1 LKPKTLITASCAA
14 CLLVLLTPGVILQ
27 DEPWAAGRPAPVP
40 HAPGSGPRLRHGLQG
55 EPVPADGD
63 GRADRSDRADRA
75 ESESQLASLDE
86 LEDGGR

>member
-1 LKPKTLITASCAA
+1 
-14 CLLVLLTPGVILQ
+14 
-27 DEPWAAGRPAPVP
+27 VP

-63 GRADRSDRADRA
+63 GRADRSDRSDRADRADRA